1 MAQIAI
7 TIPEITP
14 ANGGAPLAKA
24 MPRHSSNATKI
35 LLNLMRNQ
43 ILD

>member
-1 MAQIAI
+1 MGLTQIANNNTP

-24 MPRHSSNATKI
+24 MPR
-35 LLNLMRNQ
+35 RQ
-43 ILD
+43 RY